1 MRSLLSARLEGSI
14 AEKVGDVMAEN
25 ARLMGLL
32 AGVVVNPEK
41 LASLLRDW
49 NLVPPLA
56 DALRFF
62 RLPEAELTDVGL
74 LVKVLALSEKL
85 LADLAPYTY
94 GSFSRALSVEVVS
107 QKAVSVETVSP
118 SLVLL
123 GLPATTLKAV

>member
-32 AGVVVNPEK
+32 AGVVNPEK